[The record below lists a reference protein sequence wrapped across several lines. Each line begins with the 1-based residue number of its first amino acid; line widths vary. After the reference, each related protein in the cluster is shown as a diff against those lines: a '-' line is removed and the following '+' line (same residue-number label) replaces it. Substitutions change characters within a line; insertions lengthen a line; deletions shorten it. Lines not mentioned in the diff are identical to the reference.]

1 MECVVRDLA
10 YTLDKAANTKPE
22 WDRPLRTVPLFT
34 SIYRRR
40 ATINTMIAALSS
52 TSGLSN
58 AQVFTSGRQSNNVS
72 RGVLQVGF
80 PCQQTF
86 RKGYMS

>member
-1 MECVVRDLA
+1 
-10 YTLDKAANTKPE
+10 
-22 WDRPLRTVPLFT
+22 
-34 SIYRRR
+34 
-40 ATINTMIAALSS
+40 MIAALSS
-52 TSGLSN
+52 TSALSN